1 MKILTGDCFELI
13 KTLEDNS
20 VDLVITSPPYAD
32 IVNYGKN
39 ISIKKPNEYVDWILP
54 LFNEIHRVLKP
65 SGSFILNIN
74 DNCSNGLRNPFIYE
88 LIYRSQKETN
98 LKFYD
103 TYIWHKK
110 NGIPNGSKKRFRN
123 NTEFIFHFVKNQKEL
138 KFYMDRVLQEPAESY
153 VDRLKS
159 PINNDNEIV
168 DGVRERKKVVW
179 VRRTSMKVDETGS
192 KNPDLVQRIVPDLVR
207 PDNVFRFQT
216 AGAARDNSI
225 RHPAPYH
232 KDLPTYFINLLTDE
246 GDVVLDVFSGIGTTG
261 MGCKELNRE
270 YIGMEL
276 NEKYAEFSKKR
287 IMGEELEE
295 WLVCQYDLNDNLIA
309 CYKNRD
315 EASKATGVES
325 GDIMRTYNRTKF
337 ESRGGFKWKLEPKT
351 QYVINQY
358 DLDNNFIRSWK
369 TITEIE
375 NTLGFDSHN
384 HIEDCIRKGNKTSY
398 GFQWK
403 LEPKQQTINWNPDDY
418 FPGDET
424 PTNERL

>member
-1 MKILTGDCFELI
+1 MILTGDCFELI

-39 ISIKKPNEYVDWILP
+39 ISIKKSNEYVDWILP

-74 DNCSNGLRNPFIYE
+74 DNCDKGYRNTFIYE
-88 LIYRSQKETN
+88 LIYRNSKETS
-98 LKFYD
+98 LKLYD
-103 TYIWHKK
+103 TYIWHKM
-110 NGIPNGSKKRFRN
+110 NGIPNGSTKRFRN
-123 NTEFIFHFVKNQKEL
+123 NTEFIFHFCKDRTQM
-138 KFYMDRVLQEPAESY
+138 KFYMDRVLEETKESSSKRY
-153 VDRLKS
+153 QTPKF
-159 PINNDNEIV
+159 DNQGQII
-168 DGVRERKKVVW
+168 DGERKRKKVVW

-192 KNPDLVQRIVPDLVR
+192 KDPDLVQRVVPDKVR
-207 PDNVFRFQT
+207 PDNVFRFPT
-216 AGAARDNSI
+216 ASSARDNSI

-232 KDLPTYFINLLTDE
+232 KELPTYFINLLTDE

-261 MGCKELNRE
+261 MSCKDLNRQ

-287 IMGEELEE
+287 ISGEELEE
-295 WLVCQYDLNDNLIA
+295 WLVCQYDMNDNLIA

-337 ESRGGFKWKLEPKT
+337 ESRGGFKWKLK
-351 QYVINQY
+351 Q
-358 DLDNNFIRSWK
+358 
-369 TITEIE
+369 
-375 NTLGFDSHN
+375 
-384 HIEDCIRKGNKTSY
+384 
-398 GFQWK
+398 K
-403 LEPKQQTINWNPDDY
+403 L
-418 FPGDET
+418 
-424 PTNERL
+424 

>member
-1 MKILTGDCFELI
+1 MMILTGDCFELI

-39 ISIKKPNEYVDWILP
+39 ISIKKPQDYCDWILP

-103 TYIWHKK
+103 TYIWHKM

-123 NTEFIFHFVKNQKEL
+123 TTEFIFHFVKNQKEL
-138 KFYMDRVLQEPAESY
+138 KFHMDRVMTEPAQSTI
-153 VDRLKS
+153 DRCKYEWS
-159 PINNDNEIV
+159 IKGHGEIV
-168 DGVRERKKVVW
+168 DGQRGNKK
-179 VRRTSMKVDETGS
+179 TLHYK
-192 KNPDLVQRIVPDLVR
+192 PDKVR

-216 AGAARDNSI
+216 AGAARDNTI
-225 RHPAPYH
+225 RHPAPFNEQ
-232 KDLPTYFINLLTDE
+232 LPSYFINLLTDE

-261 MGCKELNRE
+261 MSCKDLKRQ

-287 IMGEELEE
+287 ISGEELEE
-295 WLVCQYDLNDNLIA
+295 WVVCQYDMNDNL
-309 CYKNRD
+309 
-315 EASKATGVES
+315 
-325 GDIMRTYNRTKF
+325 
-337 ESRGGFKWKLEPKT
+337 
-351 QYVINQY
+351 QQNQV
-358 DLDNNFIRSWK
+358 
-369 TITEIE
+369 
-375 NTLGFDSHN
+375 
-384 HIEDCIRKGNKTSY
+384 
-398 GFQWK
+398 
-403 LEPKQQTINWNPDDY
+403 
-418 FPGDET
+418 
-424 PTNERL
+424 

>member
-1 MKILTGDCFELI
+1 
-13 KTLEDNS
+13 
-20 VDLVITSPPYAD
+20 
-32 IVNYGKN
+32 
-39 ISIKKPNEYVDWILP
+39 
-54 LFNEIHRVLKP
+54 
-65 SGSFILNIN
+65 
-74 DNCSNGLRNPFIYE
+74 
-88 LIYRSQKETN
+88 
-98 LKFYD
+98 
-103 TYIWHKK
+103 
-110 NGIPNGSKKRFRN
+110 
-123 NTEFIFHFVKNQKEL
+123 
-138 KFYMDRVLQEPAESY
+138 MDRVLQEPAESY

-179 VRRTSMKVDETGS
+179 VRRTSMMVDETGS

-261 MGCKELNRE
+261 LGCNNRK
-270 YIGMEL
+270 YIGFEL

-287 IMGEELEE
+287 LNGEELEE
-295 WLVCQYDLNDNLIA
+295 WLVCQYDMNDNLIA

-337 ESRGGFKWKLEPKT
+337 DSRGGFIWKLEK
-351 QYVINQY
+351 
-358 DLDNNFIRSWK
+358 R
-369 TITEIE
+369 
-375 NTLGFDSHN
+375 
-384 HIEDCIRKGNKTSY
+384 
-398 GFQWK
+398 
-403 LEPKQQTINWNPDDY
+403 
-418 FPGDET
+418 
-424 PTNERL
+424 